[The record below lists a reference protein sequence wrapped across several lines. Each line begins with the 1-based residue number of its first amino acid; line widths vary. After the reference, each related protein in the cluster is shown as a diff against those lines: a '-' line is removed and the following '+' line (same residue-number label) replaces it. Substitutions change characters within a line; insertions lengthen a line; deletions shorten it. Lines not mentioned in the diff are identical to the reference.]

1 MPSPPTTT
9 TLLARARAD
18 VHDGFAGLHHRHA
31 ARLAVWV
38 ALHVGP
44 ALRQR
49 MSVEDLVQEIWARA
63 YAGFGGFDPARAGF
77 RAWLFGIAHNVL
89 REQMR
94 SMGARAACD
103 AARPEAEGPTVEPH
117 DGRTSI
123 PSTVVAREERERI
136 ADLVARLPLDER
148 RLATWRGLEG
158 RSYAEIGSRLGVGA
172 RAAESRWR
180 RLVARL
186 RERLGADSLL
196 DPNLEEP
203 GVEEVADGRRGPRAI
218 TDRTIRGR

>member
-1 MPSPPTTT
+1 MPVPSTTT

-18 VHDGFAGLHHRHA
+18 ARDGFAGLHHRHA
-31 ARLAVWV
+31 SRLAVWV
-38 ALHVGP
+38 SLHVGP

-49 MSVEDLVQEIWARA
+49 VSVEDLVQEIWGRA
-63 YAGFGGFDPARAGF
+63 YAGFGGFDPARASF

-94 SMGARAACD
+94 SLGARVARDGTRTD
-103 AARPEAEGPTVEPH
+103 AEVGAVEPH

-123 PSTVVAREERERI
+123 PSTLVAREERELV

-158 RSYAEIGSRLGVGA
+158 LSYAEIGCRLGVGA

-196 DPNLEEP
+196 DPDLEEP
-203 GVEEVADGRRGPRAI
+203 DVEEVADGRRGPPAI